1 MASGAPPTRIGPFES
16 VEDSPFL
23 RMQMRALESDVDE
36 LRERTAKF
44 AKDCAKYR
52 DGLEDAYANEL
63 NFSES
68 IKGFYGSLGDPFGN
82 AVGGAIL
89 DRFMSS
95 VQEIADARSMLLG
108 AVESE
113 LCERLRRLHTLDL
126 KDVHDARKRFDRC
139 SAEYERARA
148 RFLSLTKDAK
158 AESLKHAEDE
168 LHATRQVFETARF
181 ELMSQL
187 HAADSR
193 KRVEFKRRLA
203 LAMDAHLRF
212 FALGHRI
219 LTDLEPFAHEVLQR
233 CEEEEAAHA
242 AERDALASAMA
253 DYQVSLR
260 TSELGEAPSD
270 FDALSLTSDR
280 SRALA
285 AVMRGEDERWLANV
299 NGTVGAGGS
308 AGDAG
313 TGDAAV
319 AADAGRSGAAES
331 SAAATSAAASA
342 SASASASVS
351 ASARASAR
359 HVRAPSSGGVGGSA
373 VLTQGY
379 LLKRSSN
386 MRADWKRRYFVL
398 DALGHLTYYRGD
410 RDVRSGSAKET
421 VRLLTATIKPD
432 LEDAPNMRFCFR
444 VVSPEKTYCLQ
455 AESQTDRAR
464 WMEAIT
470 TAIAGLLNN
479 ADAIHASVSAISSPP
494 PRSPERSRFGRSA
507 SGRSHSRSSS
517 FGFGGGSHARS
528 MSFGSALGGEYAAT
542 DADGEPSGDVAGVGG
557 GHARHL
563 SATSVGSVG
572 HLGDADGR
580 ATLAE
585 LRSAPGND
593 ACADCGM
600 VDPDWASL
608 NLGVM
613 LCIQCGGVHRQLGV
627 HVSKVRSCT
636 LDVRAWEPSVVDMFR
651 KWGNA
656 RANALWEGGGVGAGG
671 DRVADEKGDGDGV
684 TRGDGDGDGD
694 GDVLRRVA
702 DGVDSSAN
710 DASRPPTKPSA
721 TDSLDAKRAYITAKY
736 VHRAY
741 VSSPDGDYGWQSE
754 LASACATGDVALAM
768 EAVARGAD
776 ANGGG
781 GGPDRDL
788 PLLHVAAEGGRDA
801 VVEALLQ
808 NGADV
813 RAKDAEGRTALHACV
828 EGHADACAKLLIRR
842 GASVEARD
850 VKGRTALDAAMER
863 GSVKDE
869 ELFLMLSNVEGV
881 DVAGR

>member
-82 AVGGAIL
+82 AIGGAIL

-148 RFLSLTKDAK
+148 RFLSLTKDTK
-158 AESLKHAEDE
+158 AESLRNAEEE
-168 LHATRQVFETARF
+168 LNATRQVFETARF

-212 FALGHRI
+212 FALGNRI

-233 CEEEEAAHA
+233 CDEEEEAHA

-260 TSELGEAPSD
+260 KSALGEAPSD

-285 AVMRGEDERWLANV
+285 AVMRGEDERWNT
-299 NGTVGAGGS
+299 N
-308 AGDAG
+308 GDAG
-313 TGDAAV
+313 TGNASIAAEI
-319 AADAGRSGAAES
+319 GNSGAEEN
-331 SAAATSAAASA
+331 SAAAASA
-342 SASASASVS
+342 SAPASAP
-351 ASARASAR
+351 ASAR

-455 AESQTDRAR
+455 AESQADRAR

-479 ADAIHASVSAISSPP
+479 ADAIQASVSAISSPP

-507 SGRSHSRSSS
+507 GQSHSRSSS
-517 FGFGGGSHARS
+517 FGRGGGSHARS
-528 MSFGSALGGEYAAT
+528 MSFGSTLGGDYSAS
-542 DADGEPSGDVAGVGG
+542 DVDGEPAGDAVGVVG

-563 SATSVGSVG
+563 SSASVGSAG
-572 HLGDADGR
+572 HLVDADGR

-636 LDVRAWEPSVVDMFR
+636 LDVRAWEPSVVAMFR
-651 KWGNA
+651 EWGNA
-656 RANALWEGGGVGAGG
+656 RANALWEGGGVGVG
-671 DRVADEKGDGDGV
+671 GDGV
-684 TRGDGDGDGD
+684 GGDGVGGDGVGGDGNVRGDGID
-694 GDVLRRVA
+694 LR
-702 DGVDSSAN
+702 AN
-710 DASRPPTKPSA
+710 DDNASEPPTKPSA

-736 VHRAY
+736 VRRAY

-754 LASACATGDVALAM
+754 LASACATGDVASAM
-768 EAVARGAD
+768 EAIARGAD
-776 ANGGG
+776 VNGGG
-781 GGPDRDL
+781 GGFDRDL

-808 NGADV
+808 NGADA

-850 VKGRTALDAAMER
+850 VKGRTALDAATER

>member
-82 AVGGAIL
+82 AIGGAIL

-126 KDVHDARKRFDRC
+126 EDVHDARKRFDRC

-168 LHATRQVFETARF
+168 LNATRQVFETARF

-219 LTDLEPFAHEVLQR
+219 LTDIEPFAHEVLQR
-233 CEEEEAAHA
+233 CDEEEAAHA

-260 TSELGEAPSD
+260 TSALGEAPSD

-299 NGTVGAGGS
+299 NGTVGGGGS
-308 AGDAG
+308 VGDAG
-313 TGDAAV
+313 KRDAAV

-331 SAAATSAAASA
+331 SDAATSAAT
-342 SASASASVS
+342 SASVS
-351 ASARASAR
+351 ASASASASAR

-455 AESQTDRAR
+455 AESQADRAR

-507 SGRSHSRSSS
+507 SGQSHSRSSS
-517 FGFGGGSHARS
+517 FGRGGGSHARS
-528 MSFGSALGGEYAAT
+528 MSFGSTLGGNYAAN
-542 DADGEPSGDVAGVGG
+542 DVDGEPAGEAVGVVG

-572 HLGDADGR
+572 HLVDVDGR

-636 LDVRAWEPSVVDMFR
+636 LDVRAWEPSVVAMFR
-651 KWGNA
+651 VGKRQGQ
-656 RANALWEGGGVGAGG
+656 RAVGGWRGRSRRRTSRGRKRRRRRGRPSSGRRRGG
-671 DRVADEKGDGDGV
+671 FERERRVETADETVGDGFSRRQARVHHGEIRASRVRLFAGWGLRMAERIGV
-684 TRGDGDGDGD
+684 RVRHRRRRVGDG
-694 GDVLRRVA
+694 
-702 DGVDSSAN
+702 S
-710 DASRPPTKPSA
+710 
-721 TDSLDAKRAYITAKY
+721 
-736 VHRAY
+736 
-741 VSSPDGDYGWQSE
+741 
-754 LASACATGDVALAM
+754 
-768 EAVARGAD
+768 VARGAD

-781 GGPDRDL
+781 GGFDRDL

-808 NGADV
+808 NGADA

-850 VKGRTALDAAMER
+850 VKGRTALDAATER

>member
-82 AVGGAIL
+82 AIGGAIL

-126 KDVHDARKRFDRC
+126 EDVHDARKRFDRC

-148 RFLSLTKDAK
+148 RFLSLTKDTK
-158 AESLKHAEDE
+158 AESLRNAEDE
-168 LHATRQVFETARF
+168 LNATRQVFETARF

-212 FALGHRI
+212 FALGNRI

-233 CEEEEAAHA
+233 CDEEEAAHA

-260 TSELGEAPSD
+260 KSALGEAPSD

-285 AVMRGEDERWLANV
+285 AVMRGEDERWNT
-299 NGTVGAGGS
+299 N
-308 AGDAG
+308 GDAG
-313 TGDAAV
+313 TGNASV
-319 AADAGRSGAAES
+319 AAEIGNSGAEEN
-331 SAAATSAAASA
+331 SAAAASA
-342 SASASASVS
+342 SAPASAP
-351 ASARASAR
+351 ASAR

-455 AESQTDRAR
+455 AESQADRAR

-479 ADAIHASVSAISSPP
+479 ADAIQASVSAISSPP
-494 PRSPERSRFGRSA
+494 PR
-507 SGRSHSRSSS
+507 
-517 FGFGGGSHARS
+517 GSHARS
-528 MSFGSALGGEYAAT
+528 MSFGSTLGGNYSAS
-542 DADGEPSGDVAGVGG
+542 DVDGEPAGEAVGVVG

-563 SATSVGSVG
+563 SSASVGSAG
-572 HLGDADGR
+572 HLVDADGR

-627 HVSKVRSCT
+627 HISKVRSCT
-636 LDVRAWEPSVVDMFR
+636 LDVRAWEPSVVAMFR
-651 KWGNA
+651 EWGNA
-656 RANALWEGGGVGAGG
+656 RANALWEGGGMDVG
-671 DRVADEKGDGDGV
+671 GDGV
-684 TRGDGDGDGD
+684 GGDGVREGNVRGDGID
-694 GDVLRRVA
+694 LR
-702 DGVDSSAN
+702 AN
-710 DASRPPTKPSA
+710 DDDASKPPTKPSA

-736 VHRAY
+736 VRRAY

-754 LASACATGDVALAM
+754 LASACATGDVASAM
-768 EAVARGAD
+768 EAIARGAD
-776 ANGGG
+776 VNGGG
-781 GGPDRDL
+781 GGFDRDL

-808 NGADV
+808 NGADA

-850 VKGRTALDAAMER
+850 VKGRTALDAATER

-869 ELFLMLSNVEGV
+869 ELFLMLSNVQGV

>member
-1 MASGAPPTRIGPFES
+1 MASGAPPTRIGPFEG

-82 AVGGAIL
+82 AIGGAIL

-148 RFLSLTKDAK
+148 RFLSLTKDTK
-158 AESLKHAEDE
+158 AESLRNAEDE
-168 LHATRQVFETARF
+168 LNATRQVFETARF

-212 FALGHRI
+212 FALGNRI

-233 CEEEEAAHA
+233 CDEEEAAHA

-260 TSELGEAPSD
+260 KSSLGEAPSD

-285 AVMRGEDERWLANV
+285 AVMRGEDERWNT
-299 NGTVGAGGS
+299 N
-308 AGDAG
+308 GDAG
-313 TGDAAV
+313 TGNASV
-319 AADAGRSGAAES
+319 AAEIGNSGAEEN
-331 SAAATSAAASA
+331 SAAAASA
-342 SASASASVS
+342 SAPASAP
-351 ASARASAR
+351 ASAR

-455 AESQTDRAR
+455 AESQADRAR

-479 ADAIHASVSAISSPP
+479 ADAIQASVSAISSPP
-494 PRSPERSRFGRSA
+494 PR
-507 SGRSHSRSSS
+507 
-517 FGFGGGSHARS
+517 GSHARS
-528 MSFGSALGGEYAAT
+528 MSFGSTLGGDYSAS
-542 DADGEPSGDVAGVGG
+542 DVDGEPAGDAVGVVG

-563 SATSVGSVG
+563 SSASVGSAG
-572 HLGDADGR
+572 HLVDADGR

-636 LDVRAWEPSVVDMFR
+636 LDVRAWEPASSPCFASGETPGRTRCGRVAGWASEETASEETASEETGTYAATGSICARTTTTRRNLRRNRRRRILSTPSARTSRRNTCVARTSPRRMGITD
-651 KWGNA
+651 G
-656 RANALWEGGGVGAGG
+656 RANWRRRAPPATSRRRWKRLLGA
-671 DRVADEKGDGDGV
+671 RTSTEAAAVSIAISRCF
-684 TRGDGDGDGD
+684 TSP
-694 GDVLRRVA
+694 RRVDA
-702 DGVDSSAN
+702 TRWSRRCCKTARTRAPRTPRGERRCTR
-710 DASRPPTKPSA
+710 ASRDTR
-721 TDSLDAKRAYITAKY
+721 TRA
-736 VHRAY
+736 RN
-741 VSSPDGDYGWQSE
+741 
-754 LASACATGDVALAM
+754 C
-768 EAVARGAD
+768 
-776 ANGGG
+776 
-781 GGPDRDL
+781 
-788 PLLHVAAEGGRDA
+788 
-801 VVEALLQ
+801 
-808 NGADV
+808 
-813 RAKDAEGRTALHACV
+813 
-828 EGHADACAKLLIRR
+828 
-842 GASVEARD
+842 
-850 VKGRTALDAAMER
+850 
-863 GSVKDE
+863 
-869 ELFLMLSNVEGV
+869 
-881 DVAGR
+881 

>member
-1 MASGAPPTRIGPFES
+1 MASGAPPTRIGPFEG

-82 AVGGAIL
+82 AIGGAIL

-126 KDVHDARKRFDRC
+126 KDVHDARKRVDRC

-148 RFLSLTKDAK
+148 RFLSLTKDTK
-158 AESLKHAEDE
+158 AESLRNAEDE
-168 LHATRQVFETARF
+168 LNATRQVFETARF

-212 FALGHRI
+212 FALGNRI

-233 CEEEEAAHA
+233 CDEEEAAHA

-260 TSELGEAPSD
+260 KSSLGEAPSD

-285 AVMRGEDERWLANV
+285 AVMRGEDERWNT
-299 NGTVGAGGS
+299 N
-308 AGDAG
+308 GDAG
-313 TGDAAV
+313 TGNASV
-319 AADAGRSGAAES
+319 AAEIGNSGAEEN
-331 SAAATSAAASA
+331 SAAAASA
-342 SASASASVS
+342 SAPASAP
-351 ASARASAR
+351 ASAR

-455 AESQTDRAR
+455 AESQADRAR

-479 ADAIHASVSAISSPP
+479 ADAIQASVSAISSPP
-494 PRSPERSRFGRSA
+494 PR
-507 SGRSHSRSSS
+507 
-517 FGFGGGSHARS
+517 GSHARS
-528 MSFGSALGGEYAAT
+528 MSFGSTLGGDYSAS
-542 DADGEPSGDVAGVGG
+542 DVDGEPAGDAVGVVG

-563 SATSVGSVG
+563 SSASVGSAG
-572 HLGDADGR
+572 HLVDADGR

-636 LDVRAWEPSVVDMFR
+636 LDVRAWEPSVVAMFR
-651 KWGNA
+651 EWGNA
-656 RANALWEGGGVGAGG
+656 RANALWEGGGVGVGRDG
-671 DRVADEKGDGDGV
+671 VGGDGV
-684 TRGDGDGDGD
+684 GGDGNVRGDGID
-694 GDVLRRVA
+694 LR
-702 DGVDSSAN
+702 AN
-710 DASRPPTKPSA
+710 DDDASKPPTKPSA

-736 VHRAY
+736 VRRAY

-754 LASACATGDVALAM
+754 LASACATGDVASAM
-768 EAVARGAD
+768 EAIARGAD
-776 ANGGG
+776 VNGGG
-781 GGPDRDL
+781 GGFDRDL

-808 NGADV
+808 NGADA

-850 VKGRTALDAAMER
+850 VKGRTALDAATER

-869 ELFLMLSNVEGV
+869 ELFLMLSNVQGV